1 MYSGII
7 KWNGEDV
14 NFKEDKQFDKKFFPR
29 DEKVN
34 FFSQKKSKIKTT
46 FFTK

>member
-14 NFKEDKQFDKKFFPR
+14 NLKEDKQFDKKFFP
-29 DEKVN
+29 EM
-34 FFSQKKSKIKTT
+34 KK
-46 FFTK
+46 